1 MILNFLK
8 NTFKSKIHDIKVND
22 ETYFA
27 YIHNHTDS
35 TETINKP
42 ISKKYIQFYF
52 CTKGGATLNFNEGSY
67 KLPIMHH
74 KAFLLYNPNNELP
87 INLNINEKSKVF
99 ILLIT
104 VDHFHSIFMKTGEE
118 IPFLTNEN
126 INNKFYKDFDI
137 TSNLLSILKDCEKYQ
152 LNENFK
158 SIYYQAKIHEL
169 FVNFFYTPEVKTETH
184 CPFLNN
190 EETVLKIKRAKDIL
204 IENLT
209 TPPTI
214 KELSQKIEL
223 SEYKLKEGFK
233 RIYGTTLFSYLLDY
247 KLELSKNL
255 LKNEKMSVQ
264 DVAYEIGY
272 DNPSHFISA
281 FKKKYN
287 ITPKKYS
294 Q

>member
-1 MILNFLK
+1 MILNFLQ
-8 NTFKSKIHDIKVND
+8 NTFKSKIHDVKVND
-22 ETYFA
+22 ETYFV
-27 YIHNHTDS
+27 YLHNHTHS

-42 ISKKYIQFYF
+42 ISRKYIQFYF
-52 CTKGGATLNFNEGSY
+52 CTKGSATLNFSDGSY
-67 KLPIMHH
+67 KLPIMHN

-87 INLNINEKSKVF
+87 INLNISERSKIF

-104 VDHFHSIFMKTGEE
+104 VDHFHSIFMKTGQE

-126 INNKFYKDFDI
+126 INNKFYKDFNLS
-137 TSNLLSILKDCEKYQ
+137 SNILSILRECEKYQ

-169 FVNFFYTPEVKTETH
+169 FVNFFYTPETKTESH

-190 EETVLKIKRAKDIL
+190 EETVLKIKKAKDFL
-204 IENLT
+204 IQNIT

-214 KELSQKIEL
+214 KELSQTIDL

-233 RIYGTTLFSYLLDY
+233 KIYGTTLFSYVLDY
-247 KLELSKNL
+247 KLEWSKKL
-255 LKNEKMSVQ
+255 LKTQKMSVQ

-281 FKKKYN
+281 FKKKYH

>member
-8 NTFKSKIHDIKVND
+8 NTFKSKIEDIKVND

-27 YIHNHTDS
+27 YIHNSSDT

-42 ISKKYIQFYF
+42 INKKYIQFYF
-52 CTKGGATLNFNEGSY
+52 CTKGSATLNFNGGTY
-67 KLPIMHH
+67 KLPISLN
-74 KAFLLYNPNNELP
+74 KSFLLYNPNDELP
-87 INLNINEKSKVF
+87 INLNISEKSKIF

-104 VDHFHSIFMKTGEE
+104 VDHFHSIFMKTGQE

-126 INNKFYKDFDI
+126 INKKFYKDF
-137 TSNLLSILKDCEKYQ
+137 TLSTNLLKILKECEKYQ

-169 FVNFFYTPEVKTETH
+169 FVNFFYTPEIKTESH

-204 IENLT
+204 IQNIT

-214 KELSQKIEL
+214 KELAKKIKL

-233 RIYGTTLFSYLLDY
+233 QIYGTTLFSYLLDY
-247 KLELSKNL
+247 KLELSKKL

-281 FKKKYN
+281 FKKKYH

-294 Q
+294 S